1 MVVWQSDPLSVVG
14 LTLEVAVGT
23 AYVVATRRARHRRV
37 WPWTASVAFLAG
49 LAALALVLQSGLASY
64 DENYAV
70 HVVQHVVLMSIA
82 PLLLAFGAPVT
93 LLLRV
98 ARPASARRVAAFL
111 HSRFARALC
120 GRRAAVHVP
129 LEYYGL
135 MFVFLLAPVQQLS
148 ERYQLVHVSTHLLL
162 LTCGL
167 LFWVPMIGRDPAP
180 WRPGATTRM
189 VAVAAGLPVNAMLS
203 AAAGSWWLLLVSET
217 ATLIGLVAVVRPA
230 RPSPGRRGVPAQR
243 AAVAPVPAVRA

>member
-1 MVVWQSDPLSVVG
+1 MVVWQSDPMSVVG
-14 LTLEVAVGT
+14 LTIEVALGT
-23 AYVVATRRARHRRV
+23 AYVVAARRARGRRA
-37 WPWTASVAFLAG
+37 WPRSASAAFLTG
-49 LAALALVLQSGLASY
+49 LGALAVVLQSGLAAY

-82 PLLLAFGAPVT
+82 PLLLAFGAPVS

-98 ARPASARRVAAFL
+98 ARPPTARRVVGVL

-148 ERYQLVHVSTHLLL
+148 ERSALVHVSTHLLL
-162 LTCGL
+162 VTCGL
-167 LFWVPMIGRDPAP
+167 LFWVPVAGRDPAP

-189 VAVAAGLPVNAMLS
+189 VAVAAGLPVNAVL
-203 AAAGSWWLLLVSET
+203 AAVAGSWWLLVVSET
-217 ATLIGLVAVVRPA
+217 ATLVGLAVVMRPA
-230 RPSPGRRGVPAQR
+230 RTPLARRVVRGGR
-243 AAVAPVPAVRA
+243 AAVAPAVRV